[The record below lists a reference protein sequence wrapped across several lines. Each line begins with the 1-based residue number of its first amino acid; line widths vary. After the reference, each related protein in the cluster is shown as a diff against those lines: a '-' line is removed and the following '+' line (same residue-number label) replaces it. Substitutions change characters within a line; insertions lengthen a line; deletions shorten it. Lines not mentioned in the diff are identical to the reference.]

1 MERLGRYAQHPEG
14 KKPLAE
20 DAYPPQAVY
29 TLDGHYEQ
37 PLLISEPSCY
47 PQEFAQRR
55 RIAVNLRLSAGQG
68 AGNRL
73 LGDRGEF
80 NSSFCSDDSIILRLA
95 SLEGF
100 ATWRCD
106 H

>member
-1 MERLGRYAQHPEG
+1 MHILPRL
-14 KKPLAE
+14 
-20 DAYPPQAVY
+20 Y
-29 TLDGHYEQ
+29 TRLMGIMSSSF
-37 PLLISEPSCY
+37 LISEPSCY

>member
-1 MERLGRYAQHPEG
+1 
-14 KKPLAE
+14 
-20 DAYPPQAVY
+20 
-29 TLDGHYEQ
+29 
-37 PLLISEPSCY
+37 
-47 PQEFAQRR
+47 
-55 RIAVNLRLSAGQG
+55 VNLRLSAGQG